1 MATLDELLADDEP
14 QESGATLDSLL
25 ATESGSQG
33 VAEPVDKTGGLPRPG
48 AGNPKPD
55 ALPWYRRASM
65 GFMDPLVGSG
75 QLAQHALPEAASN
88 FLRSPQ
94 AASIAGVMPVAAATG
109 ALLNAASGGKQ
120 NVTTADVDANIAER
134 ERTYQAGRQGK
145 EGMDW
150 WRIGGSVAN
159 PLSWAGGGPAGAG
172 VRAGIKAGAQSGA
185 FQAMLQPVASEGNF
199 IWDKATQAGLGAAI
213 GGTLGGALQG
223 LQPAFSLATRSA
235 RNAVGASDD
244 KVAQTASE
252 TITAQVLKE
261 ADIDPAKVDPNLYSA
276 IKTEVADA
284 LKAGVDPDPRV
295 MTNRADAGAL
305 PVPIQL
311 TRGQAARDPMQFAWE
326 HRVAGQQGVG
336 EPLSD
341 LLKEQNRALI
351 ANLNALGADKAV
363 QPFEAS
369 QQIIKHI
376 EGVDEALRGK
386 INQAYT
392 AVRNSAGRPARVST
406 EGFTQAARSQLTE
419 GRPELAGMTGLADYL
434 PEVIQK
440 QYNDIATG
448 KLPLTVDTIQFL
460 DRAWGG
466 VQRGAADDTT
476 RKAIGALRNAL
487 NDAPIDDALGQESMQ
502 AYKAAR
508 ALAKQ
513 RFDLIDANPAYKA
526 VVEGSKQAEPD
537 KFFQTFV
544 AGSNVSQLK
553 GLKQLIGPENT
564 QMLQGTL
571 IGNLKRIALN
581 RASDENGVFSQAAY
595 NKVLQDPVQGPR
607 MRELF
612 ADNLKTLDQLY
623 RVGRVSENLIKI
635 PAASKV
641 NTSNTASAGAN
652 IVRDVARSEAGQAI
666 TSMLPNWM
674 TGAGRVLGDAG
685 RKVEESQ
692 LVQQAVRPGVTAAPL
707 PPPKPMPGMG
717 RLSDLAARAG
727 AATATTKEDDE

>member
-1 MATLDELLADDEP
+1 MATLEEMLSEGEEP
-14 QESGATLDSLL
+14 QRASLEDL
-25 ATESGSQG
+25 LVQ
-33 VAEPVDKTGGLPRPG
+33 PVDKTGGVAPFG
-48 AGNPKPD
+48 AEHSQSKAD
-55 ALPWYRRASM
+55 ALPWHRRAAT
-65 GFMDPLVGSG
+65 GFSDPLVAAG
-75 QLAQHALPEAASN
+75 QLMQNMIPDTVMNVGRKS
-88 FLRSPQ
+88 
-94 AASIAGVMPVAAATG
+94 AASIAGAVGATEF
-109 ALLNAASGGKQ
+109 AEDMARPRSTEDVNAI
-120 NVTTADVDANIAER
+120 VRDR
-134 ERTYQAGRQGK
+134 ESTYQSQRKAAGQ
-145 EGMDW
+145 EGLDW
-150 WRIGGSVAN
+150 GRVGGTVAN
-159 PLSWAGGGPAGAG
+159 PLSWAGGGAGGSGVMAG
-172 VRAGIKAGAQSGA
+172 LKAGAQSGA
-185 FQAMLQPVASEGNF
+185 FQAMLQPVAGEGNF
-199 IWDKATQAGLGAAI
+199 IWDKATQAGLGAAL
-213 GGTLGGALQG
+213 GGTLGGALQA
-223 LQPAFSLATRSA
+223 LRPALSWATRGI
-235 RNAVGASDD
+235 RNAIGTSDD

-252 TITAQVLKE
+252 RITAQVLKE
-261 ADIDPAKVDPNLYSA
+261 ADVDPTRIDPNLYSA
-276 IKTEVADA
+276 IKQEVADA

-305 PVPIQL
+305 PVPVQL

-326 HRVAGQQGVG
+326 QRVAGQQGVG

-351 ANLNALGADKAV
+351 ANLNAFGADKAA

-369 QQIIKHI
+369 QQIIRHI
-376 EGVDEALRGK
+376 EGVDEALRGQV
-386 INQAYT
+386 NQAYA
-392 AVRNSAGRPARVST
+392 AVRNSAGRPAGVST
-406 EGFTQAARSQLTE
+406 QGFTQAARSRLTE

-434 PEVIQK
+434 PEAVRK

-476 RKAIGALRNAL
+476 KKAIGALRTAL
-487 NDAPIDDALGQESMQ
+487 NDAPVDDALGKESMQ
-502 AYKAAR
+502 AYQAAK

-526 VVEGSKQAEPD
+526 IVDGTKAAEPD

-544 AGSNVSQLK
+544 AGSNVTQLK
-553 GLKQLIGPENT
+553 GLKQLIGPDNT

-595 NKVLQDPVQGPR
+595 NKVLQDPVQAPR

-652 IVRDVARSEAGQAI
+652 IVRDVAKSEAGQAI

-685 RKVEESQ
+685 RRVEESQ
-692 LVQQAVRPGVTAAPL
+692 MVQQAVRPGVTAAPL
-707 PPPKPMPGMG
+707 PPAKPIPGLG

-727 AATATTKEDDE
+727 AVSATTKEDDE

>member
-1 MATLDELLADDEP
+1 MATLDELLAEEAAGERSLDD
-14 QESGATLDSLL
+14 LL
-25 ATESGSQG
+25 ADEGASPAAPTASVSERERQSPSQTD
-33 VAEPVDKTGGLPRPG
+33 V
-48 AGNPKPD
+48 
-55 ALPWYRRASM
+55 PWHKRAAT
-65 GFMDPLVGSG
+65 GFMDPLVGAG
-75 QLAQHALPEAASN
+75 QLGQHVLPEKVSD
-88 FLRSPQ
+88 FLRSPR
-94 AASIAGVMPVAAATG
+94 AASIAGVFPVAGAAHM
-109 ALLNAASGGKQ
+109 LLNAPAGGKQ
-120 NVTTADVDANIAER
+120 GVNTGDVDAAVAER
-134 ERTYQAGRQGK
+134 ERSYQSGREGK

-150 WRIGGSVAN
+150 WRVGGSVAN
-159 PLSWAGGGPAGAG
+159 PLSWAGGGPGTAG

-199 IWDKATQAGLGAAI
+199 IWDKATQAGLGATI
-213 GGTLGGALQG
+213 GGTLGGALQA
-223 LQPAFSLATRSA
+223 LRPAFSFVTRGI
-235 RNAVGASDD
+235 RNAIGASDD

-252 TITAQVLKE
+252 RITAQVLKE
-261 ADIDPAKVDPNLYSA
+261 ADVDPTRIDPNLYSA
-276 IKTEVADA
+276 IKQEVADA

-305 PVPIQL
+305 PVPLQL

-326 HRVAGQQGVG
+326 QRVVGQQGVG

-351 ANLNALGADKAV
+351 ANLNALGADKAS

-376 EGVDEALRGK
+376 EGVDEALRGR
-386 INQAYT
+386 INQAYA
-392 AVRNSAGRPARVST
+392 AVRNSAGRPAGVST
-406 EGFTQAARSQLTE
+406 QGFTQAARSQLTE

-434 PEVIQK
+434 PEAVRK

-476 RKAIGALRNAL
+476 KKAIGALRTAL
-487 NDAPIDDALGQESMQ
+487 NEAPIDDALGKESMQ
-502 AYKAAR
+502 AYQAAK

-526 VVEGSKQAEPD
+526 IVDGTKQAEPD

-544 AGSNVSQLK
+544 AGSNVAQLR
-553 GLKQLIGPENT
+553 GLKELIGPDNT

-595 NKVLQDPVQGPR
+595 NKVLQDPVQSPR

-652 IVRDVARSEAGQAI
+652 IVRDVAKSEAGQAI

-685 RKVEESQ
+685 RRVEESKM
-692 LVQQAVRPGVTAAPL
+692 VDQAVRPGVTAAPL
-707 PPPKPMPGMG
+707 PPAKPVPGMG

-727 AATATTKEDDE
+727 AISATTKEDDE

>member
-1 MATLDELLADDEP
+1 MATLDELLAEDAP
-14 QESGATLDSLL
+14 GSGDLDTLLSADAPTAAVSKPP
-25 ATESGSQG
+25 AEQG
-33 VAEPVDKTGGLPRPG
+33 GAE
-48 AGNPKPD
+48 
-55 ALPWYRRASM
+55 LPWHRRAAE
-65 GFMDPLVGSG
+65 GFMDPVVGAG
-75 QLAQHALPEAASN
+75 QLAQHAMPDAAAN
-88 FLRSPQ
+88 WLRSPKAQ
-94 AASIAGVMPVAAATG
+94 AITGVFPPAGAAHM
-109 ALLNAASGGKQ
+109 LLNAASGGRQ
-120 NVTTADVDANIAER
+120 DVSTADVDARVAGR
-134 ERTYQAGRQGK
+134 EGEYQAKRKAAGQ
-145 EGMDW
+145 ESLDW
-150 WRIGGSVAN
+150 WRIGGTVAN
-159 PLSWAGGGPAGAG
+159 PMSWAGGGPARAG
-172 VRAGIKAGAQSGA
+172 VMAGIKAGAQSGA

-213 GGTLGGALQG
+213 GGTLGGALQA
-223 LQPAFSLATRSA
+223 LRPAFSWATR
-235 RNAVGASDD
+235 AVRDSIGASDD

-252 TITAQVLKE
+252 RISAQILKE
-261 ADIDPAKVDPNLYSA
+261 ADVDPAKIDPNLYSA

-305 PVPIQL
+305 PVPIHL
-311 TRGQAARDPMQFAWE
+311 ARGQASRDPMQFAWE
-326 HRVAGQQGVG
+326 QRVAGQQGVG
-336 EPLSD
+336 EPLND
-341 LLKEQNRALI
+341 LMSAQNRALI
-351 ANLNALGADKAV
+351 ENLNVLGANKGL

-376 EGVDEALRGK
+376 EGVDETLRARV
-386 INQAYT
+386 NDAYKL
-392 AVRNSAGRPARVST
+392 VRNSAGRPATVST
-406 EGFTQAARSQLTE
+406 EGFTSAARNRLTE

-434 PEVIQK
+434 PEAVAK

-487 NDAPIDDALGQESMQ
+487 NEAPVDDALGKESMQ
-502 AYKAAR
+502 AYNAAK

-513 RFDLIDANPAYKA
+513 RFDMIDANPAYKA
-526 VVEGSKQAEPD
+526 VVEGTKRAEPD
-537 KFFQTFV
+537 KFFQNFV
-544 AGSNVSQLK
+544 AGANVSELKALK
-553 GLKQLIGPENT
+553 GLIGTDNV
-564 QMLQGTL
+564 QMLQDTL
-571 IGNLKRIALN
+571 VGNLKRVALN

-607 MRELF
+607 LREIF
-612 ADNLKTLDQLY
+612 ADNSKVLDQLY

-652 IVRDVARSEAGQAI
+652 VVRDVARSEAGQAI

-674 TGAGRVLGDAG
+674 TGAGRVVSDAG
-685 RKVEESQ
+685 KRVEQSK
-692 LVQQAVRPGVTAAPL
+692 LVEQAVRPGVTAAPL
-707 PPPKPMPGMG
+707 PAPKPVPGLG

-727 AATATTKEDDE
+727 TLTATTDEEE